1 MLHQKLALCFVLCA
15 GAGGLFLTHPV
26 EAENWNRFRGPN
38 GTGISPAKTIPIEW
52 TKNEC
57 NWTVTLAGRGH
68 ASPVS
73 WGSRVFVASADE
85 KKKIRILQCLDSSS
99 GKELW
104 RKDIPFEPYRLQK
117 NNSFASSTPTV
128 DADHVYALWHS
139 RVASPLIAYDHSGQK
154 VWEFDLG
161 PYLHGQG
168 GATSPITCGDLVVV
182 ANDHRDDSFLLAV
195 DRLTGQERWRIPREG
210 KRACY
215 GTPCINRPG
224 DRPAEV
230 IFSHCYEGII
240 GVDLKTGHQ
249 NWHIDVFGQASQ
261 RALGSPIVAGDL
273 VIASSG
279 GIGGKRQV
287 VGVRPQQSDGQISVK
302 EAYRL
307 IRQAPHVPTPLAY
320 RRWLFLWSDAGIATC
335 VERDSGKVIWQ
346 KRIGGNF
353 FSSPICIDGKLYCVD
368 LDGDVVVIA
377 ASNTYE
383 LLGRSSLGFPSRATP
398 AVSNGTLLIRTESQ
412 LFSIGGDSYDG
423 WPR

>member
-1 MLHQKLALCFVLCA
+1 MLHRKLAFFSVLFL
-15 GAGGLFLTHPV
+15 GGLFFIDPV
-26 EAENWNRFRGPN
+26 QAENWNRFRGPN
-38 GTGISPAKTIPIEW
+38 GTGISSATTIPVEW
-52 TKNEC
+52 TDNDY
-57 NWTVTLAGRGH
+57 NWTVTLPGKGH
-68 ASPVS
+68 ASPVT
-73 WGSRVFVASADE
+73 WGPRVFVASADQE
-85 KKKIRILQCLDSSS
+85 NKTRALQCLDVST
-99 GKELW
+99 GRELW
-104 RKDIPFEPYRLQK
+104 RNDIPFELYRLQK
-117 NNSFASSTPTV
+117 NNSFASSTPAV
-128 DADHVYALWHS
+128 DSDHVYILWHS

-154 VWEFDLG
+154 VWEVDLG

-168 GATSPITCGDLVVV
+168 GATSPITSGDLVIVS
-182 ANDHRDDSFLLAV
+182 NDHREDSFLLAV

-215 GTPCINRPG
+215 GTPCIHQPD

-249 NWHIDVFGQASQ
+249 NWHIDVFGRASQ

-279 GIGGKRQV
+279 GIGGERQV
-287 VGVRPQQSDGQISVK
+287 VAVRPQQSGSQVRAE

-320 RRWLFLWSDAGIATC
+320 RNWLFLWSDAGIATC
-335 VERDSGKVIWQ
+335 ADRDSGRVIWQ

-377 ASNTYE
+377 AADSYE
-383 LLGRSSLGFPSRATP
+383 LLGRNSLGFPSRATP
-398 AVSNGTLLIRTESQ
+398 AVSNGTLLIRTESR
-412 LFSIGGDSYDG
+412 LFSIGGSQNDG
-423 WPR
+423 LRR